1 MRERLTYRDAY
12 SKTPMWTNRANAAC
26 PNFRLE
32 LKKSSVR
39 EVYMYVCFGKERRAR
54 GGASEERKKEHGSK
68 TASLETASE
77 LKKKLLTF
85 TLYRRQL

>member
-26 PNFRLE
+26 PNFCLKSRLLE
-32 LKKSSVR
+32 R
-39 EVYMYVCFGKERRAR
+39 YICICFGQERRAR

-77 LKKKLLTF
+77 LEKKPIDLHSL
-85 TLYRRQL
+85 

>member
-1 MRERLTYRDAY
+1 MLVILSARQASRSGQFVRERLTYRDAY

-39 EVYMYVCFGKERRAR
+39 EVYVYVLV
-54 GGASEERKKEHGSK
+54 KKEEGGGG
-68 TASLETASE
+68 E
-77 LKKKLLTF
+77 
-85 TLYRRQL
+85 

>member
-1 MRERLTYRDAY
+1 MRERLTYGDAY

-39 EVYMYVCFGKERRAR
+39 EVYMYVLVKK
-54 GGASEERKKEHGSK
+54 EERVRRGKKNMV
-68 TASLETASE
+68 
-77 LKKKLLTF
+77 LKL
-85 TLYRRQL
+85 RA